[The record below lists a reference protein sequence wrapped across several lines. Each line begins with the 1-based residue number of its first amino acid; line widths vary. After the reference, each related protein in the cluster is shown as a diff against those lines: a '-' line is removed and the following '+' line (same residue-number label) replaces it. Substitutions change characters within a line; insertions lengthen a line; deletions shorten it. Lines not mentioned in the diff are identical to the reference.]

1 MALEKCLESGWQ
13 CTNKEGSETHHIVAQ
28 ASRNPNAVAAR
39 VILKATG
46 IGINTPPNLVELP
59 YRVHRRLH
67 TNNYYIAVNTI
78 LQAAY
83 DPGLPVA
90 ENRQVVT
97 SALGEI
103 RAAIESGVFPS

>member
-13 CTNKEGSETHHIVAQ
+13 CTNKEGSEIHHIVAQ

-39 VILKATG
+39 AVLTASG
-46 IGINTPPNLVELP
+46 IGINTDPNLIEIP

-67 TNNYYIAVNTI
+67 TNNYYIAVNAI

-83 DPGLPVA
+83 TPDGSL
-90 ENRQVVT
+90 EQNRQSVT
-97 SALGEI
+97 SALDQIKAEI
-103 RAAIESGVFPS
+103 EIGAFPS